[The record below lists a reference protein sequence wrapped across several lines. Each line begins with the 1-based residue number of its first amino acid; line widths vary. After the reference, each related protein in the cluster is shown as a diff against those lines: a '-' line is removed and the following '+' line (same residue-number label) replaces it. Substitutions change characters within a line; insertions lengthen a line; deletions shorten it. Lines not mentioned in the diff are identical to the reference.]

1 MVRVTIPTALAIT
14 CLFATVVVSAE
25 VRISF
30 IETQDPYTKVLGLS
44 EFLAAEKVISE
55 NLSEEFS
62 RGALPDLSNVDLVI
76 FGSYITT
83 DPRLAKSYHEVGA
96 TLRRFVA
103 DGGVVAVLGQA
114 DQDLADE
121 TWMEPQRRIRRA
133 DPDAGTAFITRPGHP
148 LLTAHE
154 PVRAADLRNWRVPS
168 DWRSPNTIW
177 EAFSEWNEAA
187 VILGSSDDAAPATAG
202 LIETGWGSGRAVFY
216 AMAPDKA
223 FAVGNDA
230 AKAGGAKLL
239 RNLLAYAALVREG
252 KAPDVEITPTPGYK
266 HPIRGVAFVDE
277 NGNGRRESA
286 EPDRAGIA
294 VSDGLD
300 VVLTDETGAYLL
312 PNEDGKAVFVVVHQ
326 PGNVKQ
332 SGQNFFHRLKDDAGP
347 EQEFDFGL
355 VPDLDGGRSSK
366 EGVRFVQLTD
376 SHVRNVS
383 DRDYMRQATDEIYA
397 MQPPPDFV
405 VATGDLVDWGVDE
418 HFQNYVAGMQ
428 KPPVPHFN
436 VFGNHEL
443 VYSSIA
449 KYHYFIGPDYY
460 SFERDGVL
468 FLALNCVIP
477 SARQEAWLTR
487 TLELLG
493 RDRPVVVFQHF
504 PPVPEELERFAKLG
518 VKSVFSGHWHSEK
531 EMEHAGVQSI
541 NSPTFIMG
549 GIDASPAGFKVVH
562 LSTDGLAD
570 TEWRYGFQKKLLTVV
585 SPQEGTPVS
594 ETYFPVL
601 VNAYDSSTD
610 VAAVEWRVGPEEKP
624 LASGSLKHQSAI
636 SWNGLQDVKL
646 AKGSYPLHIV
656 AKDGRGETWTVDQ
669 QVETLPGEAAVP
681 APSREW
687 PMFMGDAGHS
697 GFTPGLVGQVPLRL
711 AWSVATGGDPD
722 FASPILAE
730 GRLYLTLKKRTRGRT
745 NGVAAFDPV
754 TGKRLWLFETPMAI
768 NHTPAFSEGVLCAAE
783 MGGRIYG
790 VDAATGHERWHH
802 DLIDDRG
809 RYSYCAPAAHDGSF
823 YAGVLRRV
831 AKLRPRDGHVG
842 WEQQLGASD
851 SDWISSYGS
860 PAVGGETL
868 VMTGQFGRGDSV
880 VAAATANGSKSWGH
894 PADGGMLGSAT
905 IAGDR
910 VLFCS
915 HSSVLYCLSLSDG
928 KERWSRPLGA
938 QDQGPN
944 WSATT
949 PAVKLEGETGIV
961 VAGSGDGRMSGIN
974 LRDGTVLWT
983 HISDPTVFKVSPY
996 RRDDRP
1002 LLSSPTI
1009 AGANVFFGS
1018 ADGRLYQP
1026 VEVFKM
1032 PRDASES

>member
-1 MVRVTIPTALAIT
+1 M
-14 CLFATVVVSAE
+14 
-25 VRISF
+25 
-30 IETQDPYTKVLGLS
+30 
-44 EFLAAEKVISE
+44 
-55 NLSEEFS
+55 
-62 RGALPDLSNVDLVI
+62 
-76 FGSYITT
+76 
-83 DPRLAKSYHEVGA
+83 
-96 TLRRFVA
+96 
-103 DGGVVAVLGQA
+103 
-114 DQDLADE
+114 
-121 TWMEPQRRIRRA
+121 
-133 DPDAGTAFITRPGHP
+133 
-148 LLTAHE
+148 
-154 PVRAADLRNWRVPS
+154 
-168 DWRSPNTIW
+168 
-177 EAFSEWNEAA
+177 
-187 VILGSSDDAAPATAG
+187 
-202 LIETGWGSGRAVFY
+202 GWGKGRAVFY

-223 FAVGNDA
+223 FVVGNGA

-239 RNLLAYAALVREG
+239 RNLLAYAALVRDQ
-252 KAPDVEITPTPGYK
+252 KAPDVKVTPTPGYK
-266 HPIRGVAFVDE
+266 YPIHGIAYVDK
-277 NGNGRRESA
+277 NGNERRDPA
-286 EPDRAGIA
+286 EPGRAGIA
-294 VSDGLD
+294 VSDGRD
-300 VVLTDETGAYLL
+300 VVLTDTAGAYRL
-312 PNEDGKAVFVVVHQ
+312 PNEDGKAVFAFVHQ
-326 PGNVKQ
+326 PGDVKQ

-347 EQEFDFGL
+347 EQAFDFGL
-355 VPDLDGGRSSK
+355 VPEPARKRSSDQ
-366 EGVRFVQLTD
+366 GLRFVQLTD

-418 HFQNYVAGMQ
+418 HYQNYVAGMQ
-428 KPPVPHFN
+428 KPPVPYFN
-436 VFGNHEL
+436 VFGNHEI

-493 RDRPVVVFQHF
+493 RGRPVVVFQHF

-531 EMEHAGVQSI
+531 EMEHADVQSI

-562 LSTDGLAD
+562 LAEDGSAD

-594 ETYFPVL
+594 ETYFPLL
-601 VNAYDSSTD
+601 VNAYDSTSD
-610 VAAVEWRVGPEEKP
+610 VASVEWRVGPAERP
-624 LASGSLKHQSAI
+624 LASGSLKRGSAI
-636 SWNGLQDVKL
+636 SWNGVQNSTLT
-646 AKGSYPLHIV
+646 KGSYPLRVI
-656 AKDGRGETWTVDQ
+656 AKDEHGETWSFDQ
-669 QVETLPGEAAVP
+669 QIETGPGEPVVP
-681 APSREW
+681 APSGEW

-697 GFTPGLVGQVPLRL
+697 GFASDLVGKVPLRL
-711 AWSVATGGDPD
+711 AWSVETGGDPD
-722 FASPILAE
+722 FASPILAG

-783 MGGRIYG
+783 MGGRVYG
-790 VDAATGHERWHH
+790 IDATTGRERWHH

-809 RYSYCAPAAHDGSF
+809 RYSYCAPAIHDGSF
-823 YAGVLRRV
+823 YVGVLRRFV
-831 AKLRPRDGHVG
+831 KLRPRDGHVE
-842 WEQQLGASD
+842 WEKQLGTSD

-860 PAVGGETL
+860 PAVSAETL

-880 VAAATANGSKSWGH
+880 VAAKAADGSKLWGH

-905 IAGDR
+905 ISGDR

-915 HSSVLYCLSLSDG
+915 HSSVLYCLSSSDG
-928 KERWSRPLGA
+928 REVWSKPLGNPGS
-938 QDQGPN
+938 GPN

-949 PAVKLEGETGIV
+949 PAVRSEGETGIV
-961 VAGSGDGRMSGIN
+961 VAGSGDGRMSGIS
-974 LRDGTVLWT
+974 LQDGTVLWT
-983 HISDPTVFKVSPY
+983 HISDKTVFKVSPY

-1009 AGANVFFGS
+1009 AGEKVFFGS
-1018 ADGRLYQP
+1018 ADGRVYCLDLRSGQILWSFTIGVSVMSTPLVTGNAVYFAAYDGRLYALTSSP
-1026 VEVFKM
+1026 ETRETFSIKVEN
-1032 PRDASES
+1032 R